1 MRRPIASKSER
12 SGTGVDMANLS
23 KVVCHGESDK
33 SRFGNPPQESNF
45 QRLGINRFVLGAVPA
60 LRHAHHPLPL
70 TAKCV
75 IRDGGLFRM
84 DLWVGLGPPF
94 GGCCIGDFK
103 MR

>member
-45 QRLGINRFVLGAVPA
+45 QRLGISSLLPPRRRRSPNYPPGASRQHGRREKYDP
-60 LRHAHHPLPL
+60 
-70 TAKCV
+70 TADREHSLNTRYPSKSSLIV
-75 IRDGGLFRM
+75 IPTAR
-84 DLWVGLGPPF
+84 
-94 GGCCIGDFK
+94 
-103 MR
+103 